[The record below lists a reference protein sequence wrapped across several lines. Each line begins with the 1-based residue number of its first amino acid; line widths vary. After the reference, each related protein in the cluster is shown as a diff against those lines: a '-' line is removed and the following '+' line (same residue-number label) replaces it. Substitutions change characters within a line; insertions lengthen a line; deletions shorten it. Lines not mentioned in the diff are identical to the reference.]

1 MNTKKPLLCVIGAG
15 RVGTALATLLH
26 AAGYAV
32 SAVYSRTPASAAAL
46 AQQVGAAAAQSAA
59 AAALAADLILLT
71 VPDDAVGEA
80 TAALAGLNLRGRG
93 AVHTSGALSASVLDP
108 LRAAGA
114 SVGSLHPAYPF
125 AARGADTSLV
135 GVTFAV
141 EAADE
146 PLRGWLVDVVA
157 ALGGNVLNIP
167 PGGKPVYHAALV
179 LMSNYTVTLYAL
191 ALRLLTGLGADE
203 TACQQ
208 ALNALLAATTANLSA
223 LGAPDALTGPVVR
236 ADRGT
241 VAAHLDAL
249 CRADADAAQA
259 YRLLARL
266 TLPLAAARGV
276 DTEPLRRLLD
286 ERSEICG

>member
-1 MNTKKPLLCVIGAG
+1 MNAKQPLLCVIGAG

-26 AAGYAV
+26 AAGYTVA
-32 SAVYSRTPASAAAL
+32 AVYSRSPASAATL
-46 AQQVGAAAAQSAA
+46 ARQVGAAAAQSAA

-71 VPDDAVGEA
+71 VPDDAVSEA
-80 TAALAGLNLRGRG
+80 TAALVGHDLRGRG
-93 AVHTSGALSASVLDP
+93 AVHTSGALSAGVLDP

-125 AARGADTSLV
+125 AARGADTSLCD
-135 GVTFAV
+135 VTFAV
-141 EAADE
+141 ETTDE
-146 PLRGWLVDVVA
+146 ALRIWLVDIVA

-191 ALRLLTGLGADE
+191 ALRLLTSLGADKN
-203 TACQQ
+203 ACHQT
-208 ALNALLAATTANLSA
+208 LNALLAATTANLSA
-223 LGAPDALTGPVVR
+223 LGVPDALTGPVVR
-236 ADRGT
+236 ADCGT

-249 CRADADAAQA
+249 RQADADAAQV

-276 DTEPLRRLLD
+276 DTEPLQRLLD
-286 ERSEICG
+286 ERV